1 MERIP
6 QPIRKYPIGI
16 QNFEDLRR
24 QGYLYVDKT
33 ALIYQLVTTGKP
45 YFLSRPRRFGKSLLL
60 STLKAYFE
68 GKKELFEGLAI
79 AELETEWR
87 VHPVLHLSLNAEK
100 YDSLDRLDKQVTN
113 QLMAWEALYGCD
125 AADWTYSIRFMN
137 VIKAAYEQTGQQV
150 VVLIDEYDKPLLE
163 SLHNKPLQDEFR
175 KILVAFYSVLKDAD
189 PYLKLIFITGVT
201 KFAQM
206 SIFSTLNQ
214 LIDISLEEAY
224 EDICGMTRREIEYT
238 FSPELDAMAAKS
250 GTPREV
256 VLERMTAMY
265 DGYHFCEEQTEGMYN
280 PFSVL
285 NALRQLK
292 FSYYWFAT
300 GTPSFLVEVLRRT
313 EFDVRLLLEGI
324 EVSAAAL
331 STYEADAEDPV
342 PMLYQSGY
350 LTIKG
355 FEEEF
360 SLYRLEFPNDE
371 VKYGLLSYM
380 TRYYTPVMEREMPF
394 HIGKFVQE
402 LRAGEIDAF
411 MTRMRAFFGGLSY
424 ELSDNTER
432 HYHNV
437 FYIVFTLLGQY
448 AEVEVRSSHGR
459 ADMVV
464 KNNDYI
470 YVFEFKLNGTAE
482 EALHQIDE
490 KGYLIPYTADRRQLV
505 KVGVDFDKETRN
517 LGRWLIVPSC
527 TKHSLA

>member
-1 MERIP
+1 METTP
-6 QPIRKYPIGI
+6 KQIRKYPIGI
-16 QNFEDLRR
+16 QSFEDLRR
-24 QGYLYVDKT
+24 EGYLYVDKT
-33 ALIYQLVTTGKP
+33 EHIYRLVATGKP

-79 AELETEWR
+79 AELETEWIVR
-87 VHPVLHLSLNAEK
+87 PVLHLSLNAEK
-100 YDSLDRLDKQVTN
+100 YDSLERLDKQLN
-113 QLMAWEALYGCD
+113 SQLMAWEALYGCD

-150 VVLIDEYDKPLLE
+150 VVLIDEYDKPMLE
-163 SLHNKPLQDEFR
+163 SFHNKELQDEFR

-214 LIDISLEEAY
+214 LKDISLNRAY
-224 EDICGMTRREIEYT
+224 DTICGMTCKEIETT
-238 FSPELDAMAAKS
+238 FAPELDAMAEKGNTSRKA
-250 GTPREV
+250 
-256 VLERMTAMY
+256 VLKRMTTMY
-265 DGYHFCEEQTEGMYN
+265 DGYRFCEEQTEGMYN

-285 NALRQLK
+285 NALDQLK
-292 FSYYWFAT
+292 FGYYWFAT
-300 GTPSFLVEVLRRT
+300 GTPTFLVHILRRT

-324 EVSAAAL
+324 DVSDVSL
-331 STYEADAEDPV
+331 STYSGDEDDPV

-350 LTIKG
+350 LTIKDYQ
-355 FEEEF
+355 EEF
-360 SLYRLEFPNDE
+360 GLYQLGFPNEE
-371 VKYGLLSYM
+371 VKYGLLNYM
-380 TRYYTPVMEREMPF
+380 TKYYTPVMERDLPF
-394 HIGKFVQE
+394 HIGKFVVE
-402 LRAGEIDAF
+402 LRTGKIDAF
-411 MTRMRAFFGGLSY
+411 MTRMRAFFGGISY

-448 AEVEVRSSHGR
+448 ADVEVRSSHGR

-464 KNNDYI
+464 KNQDYI

-482 EALHQIDE
+482 AALQQINDQD
-490 KGYLIPYTADRRQLV
+490 YLIPYTADHRKLV

-517 LGRWLIVPSC
+517 IGCWLVE
-527 TKHSLA
+527 